1 MHVAVLGAGTMGH
14 GIAQLSAMAGHQVQ
28 LRDIEA
34 ELVEEGLA
42 AVESNL
48 DGGIERD
55 KLTEQQ
61 KLETLDRLQGTTT
74 LETAVAD
81 ANVVI
86 EAVPEDIEIKHQ
98 TLTDVEAHVSQNA
111 LLASNTSSLSLTEI
125 ADALEYPERA

>member
-14 GIAQLSAMAGHQVQ
+14 GIAQVSAMAGHQVQ

-111 LLASNTSSLSLTEI
+111 LLASNTSARSVSTFST
-125 ADALEYPERA
+125 PCT